1 VLDVL
6 KSSFLIDKMVFQYI
20 VVKWPI
26 NTSNTPV
33 ESYLNDGWISVG
45 GVSMVVLYNGNPY
58 YIQAMMKK
66 N

>member
-1 VLDVL
+1 
-6 KSSFLIDKMVFQYI
+6 MVFQYI

-33 ESYLNDGWISVG
+33 ESYLNDGWIPVG

>member
-1 VLDVL
+1 
-6 KSSFLIDKMVFQYI
+6 MVFQYI